1 MAKRVLYSSQ
11 TFRVLEWQDTDKMN
25 YGAPGWGMDVAV
37 ISESDW
43 LRQSTLLWYCDG
55 ALTDI
60 EPVIPPPIITPEEI
74 LFRNDMTRRRL
85 MSEAHTSIT
94 PLQYAVDL
102 EMETDHEAAQLLRW
116 KRYVVEVN
124 RLDLTLPD
132 PDWPTPPEEPEA
144 RPERA
149 FY

>member
-1 MAKRVLYSSQ
+1 MAKRVLYSLQ

-25 YGAPGWGMDVAV
+25 YGAPGWGMAVAV
-37 ISESDW
+37 IPESDW
-43 LRQSTLLWYCDG
+43 LRQNTLQWYFNG
-55 ALTDI
+55 SLTDM
-60 EPVIPPPIITPEEI
+60 EPTIAPPVITPEEI
-74 LFRNDMTRRRL
+74 LFRNGVTRRRL
-85 MSEAHTSIT
+85 MSEAQISIT

-102 EMETDHEAAQLLRW
+102 EMETDDEAAQLLRW

-124 RLDLTLPD
+124 RIDLTLPD
-132 PDWPTPPEEPEA
+132 PDWPTLPEEFEA

>member
-1 MAKRVLYSSQ
+1 MTKRVLYSSQ
-11 TFRVLEWQDTDKMN
+11 TYRVLEWQDTDKMN
-25 YGAPGWGMDVAV
+25 YGAPGRGMEIAA

-43 LRQSTLLWYCDG
+43 LRQSTLLWYYDG

-60 EPVIPPPIITPEEI
+60 EPFIPPPVITPEET

-85 MSEAHTSIT
+85 MKEAQTSIT

-102 EMETDHEAAQLLRW
+102 EMATKGEAAQLLRW

-124 RLDLTLPD
+124 RIDLALPD
-132 PDWPTPPEEPEA
+132 PDWPTPPEELEA
-144 RPERA
+144 RPVRA